1 MSLFVVVASSDA
13 EKTGAKLKD
22 KFEPKDMHKADDNT
36 WFVSAPESIVTPK
49 ELFDFLGLADGGAGR
64 VLVFML
70 TSYYGYHFEDTWNWL
85 TAKRT

>member
-13 EKTGAKLKD
+13 EKAEAKLKE
-22 KFEPKDMHKADDNT
+22 KFEPQNLHEADNNT

-49 ELFDFLGLADGGAGR
+49 ELFDHLEFADGAAGR
-64 VLVFML
+64 VLIFML

-85 TAKRT
+85 TAKRS